1 MFSKRTGL
9 MLLGS
14 VLGSELVWIV
24 FQKVRTMCASSSATQ
39 VIFLPDDSVTTF
51 PPGRGQEVSSSSGVG
66 RLVAALREVRH
77 SLDLAVFLITCRQ
90 LADEV
95 GSWSTRCV
103 HCTVCTVQ
111 VVLCH
116 KRGVAVR
123 LITEHT
129 NTGVAGCQVLK

>member
-1 MFSKRTGL
+1 MFSKKTGL

-103 HCTVCTVQ
+103 QSVRYRWCCAT
-111 VVLCH
+111 
-116 KRGVAVR
+116 RGGWLSGSSQSTPTLEWRAAR
-123 LITEHT
+123 Y
-129 NTGVAGCQVLK
+129 